1 MPPNWYVLMASVA
14 IIAIKRPNRSCHK
27 NASGGVFGGNFGILG
42 YAKDF
47 WIKDTWGILIAY
59 IMNIAVI
66 SATLA
71 VSITE
76 HLRGNTNLLLSTEE
90 LHPDI
95 FERIINM
102 QVFRMNSSEIPK
114 VARFYEDVIPSY
126 SFSTFK
132 SRFRMTP
139 TVFENVLH
147 QIARHE
153 MFRRCSCEF
162 GGREQIPVEKILL
175 ITLWT
180 LGTPESYRFIGD
192 RFGVSKS
199 TIFFCLH
206 KTVKVIVNELYIYP
220 LGLALC
226 APNYFITGDCAY
238 PLQSWLITPFR
249 NNGHLTHEQLHF
261 NTTVSKTRVKVEDA
275 FALLKGRFRRLK
287 ELLDM
292 NEEQNIVDTIIS
304 CCVLHNICLMQGDED
319 VQQYINEDME
329 RIDLIN
335 LDNYVPNEINHGGE
349 NLKNQLAQDL
359 WNRRNRRR
367 I

>member
-1 MPPNWYVLMASVA
+1 
-14 IIAIKRPNRSCHK
+14 
-27 NASGGVFGGNFGILG
+27 
-42 YAKDF
+42 
-47 WIKDTWGILIAY
+47 
-59 IMNIAVI
+59 MNIAVI

-76 HLRGNTNLLLSTEE
+76 HLRVNTNLLLSTEE

-95 FERIINM
+95 LERIINM
-102 QVFRMNSSEIPK
+102 QVFRLSLLRIKRLDYIYFRMNSSEIPK
-114 VARFYEDVIPSY
+114 VARFYEDVIPLY

-132 SRFRMTP
+132 SHFRMTT

-147 QIARHE
+147 HIARHE
-153 MFRRCSCEF
+153 MFRRRSCEF
-162 GGREQIPVEKILL
+162 GGREQIPVEKILR

-180 LGTPESYRFIGD
+180 LGTPESYRSIVD
-192 RFGVSKS
+192 RFGEKILFHYTARDYSRQSNIDVDARWPGSVHDARVFRTS
-199 TIFFCLH
+199 D
-206 KTVKVIVNELYIYP
+206 IYP

-226 APNYFITGDCAY
+226 APNYFIIGDCAY
-238 PLQSWLITPFR
+238 RLLSWLITR

-261 NTTVSKTRVKVEDA
+261 NTTVSKTRVKVENA

-335 LDNYVPNEINHGGE
+335 LDNYVP
-349 NLKNQLAQDL
+349 K
-359 WNRRNRRR
+359 
-367 I
+367 